1 MIKLKREQRSLLA
14 AKVADVANV
23 AAGALIF
30 GQALS
35 GTAFSV
41 KLAIVGIGAWLAM
54 TAAAVIVVG
63 GGEPQ

>member
-1 MIKLKREQRSLLA
+1 MIRLKREQRSLLA
-14 AKVADVANV
+14 EKVADVANV
-23 AAGALIF
+23 TAGALIF

-54 TAAAVIVVG
+54 TAATVIVVG

>member
-1 MIKLKREQRSLLA
+1 MLRLKHGQRSLLA
-14 AKVADVANV
+14 DKLADVANV

-41 KLAIVGIGAWLAM
+41 KLAMVGLVLGL
-54 TAAAVIVVG
+54 
-63 GGEPQ
+63 P

>member
-1 MIKLKREQRSLLA
+1 MIRLKREQRSLLA
-14 AKVADVANV
+14 EKVADVANV

>member
-1 MIKLKREQRSLLA
+1 MIRLKREQRSLLA
-14 AKVADVANV
+14 EKVADVVNV

-30 GQALS
+30 GQAIS

-54 TAAAVIVVG
+54 TAAAVIGVG

>member
-1 MIKLKREQRSLLA
+1 MIRLKQVQRSLLA
-14 AKVADVANV
+14 EKVADVANV

-41 KLAIVGIGAWLAM
+41 KLAIVGIGAWFAM

-63 GGEPQ
+63 SGDPQ